1 MAKGK
6 KLIRRDF
13 RSLKDFGSLSSAVF
27 NWDAYQ
33 FDMESLNGINS
44 ELDVARLIPVPVAP
58 GFSAAGPS
66 CEPGSASV
74 RDVSV
79 QNVKMEDNSI
89 NPFHQIQYNVSD
101 IREHGL
107 PPVRKTQDQCQPR
120 LPLVRKTQD

>member
-58 GFSAAGPS
+58 ASPQLGHPANPALRASAM
-66 CEPGSASV
+66 SV
-74 RDVSV
+74 S
-79 QNVKMEDNSI
+79 
-89 NPFHQIQYNVSD
+89 
-101 IREHGL
+101 
-107 PPVRKTQDQCQPR
+107 KTSKWKIIP
-120 LPLVRKTQD
+120 